1 LEVLGRE
8 GVGFWRVWKG
18 LAVRVVRRRRWRRD
32 MVMSARRERERERV
46 KSYNLQVISRFVP
59 GVGAV
64 LVGTCLHAKYLG
76 QKTGAPNG
84 VVVHSNRS
92 SAGTVFW
99 LEI

>member
-1 LEVLGRE
+1 LEGLE
-8 GVGFWRVWKG
+8 GVGG
-18 LAVRVVRRRRWRRD
+18 SRRPEEALEERHGD
-32 MVMSARRERERERV
+32 VCEERERERERV